1 MKPGGFPEVA
11 QRDRVLPEGSTLPRE
26 SVMLQNRALHRQKK
40 YVSVS
45 YNGGFNKIA
54 NSKSVSGLLHGLGS
68 LLWAL
73 PPPKSA
79 ARCGI
84 KFGNIW

>member
-11 QRDRVLPEGSTLPRE
+11 QRDGVLPEGSTLPRE
-26 SVMLQNRALHRQKK
+26 STMLQNRALHRQQK
-40 YVSVS
+40 YVSGS
-45 YNGGFNKIA
+45 YKGGFNKRA
-54 NSKSVSGLLHGLGS
+54 NSKSVSGLLRGLGS